1 MHTFSQKLRADTLA
15 AFGNTGQTQKAA
27 RLVLVLPVKSNFTAF
42 PAYANL
48 LPSLW
53 LKNL

>member
-1 MHTFSQKLRADTLA
+1 VPNIGFYQKLRTDTLA
-15 AFGNTGQTQKAA
+15 AFGGTGQTQKAVYLA
-27 RLVLVLPVKSNFTAF
+27 LFLPVKSNFTAF

-53 LKNL
+53 